1 MSLII
6 FFISTIIYFIIQ
18 YSMLEKYSKRTPDL
32 MLYFILGSIY
42 FTFNVAAQININ
54 MKATKIHC
62 GEAQIMTSIIWTLIP
77 NLLIFGLGMVL
88 LYLFSGWKSP
98 FSNTIGYG
106 IAKILGIRN
115 LLNKILP
122 PKEGNEFVQKISED
136 QSILLNKFTPNNFD
150 IMIGEMKESMNFKDG
165 YEEYI
170 PQFYNLVVIKDM
182 TSRFIWYSLLGLLVM
197 FQSYNTI
204 MSIECNRSPNKLL
217 AGINNSIKE
226 KADKEKNKRIPK
238 EQVET
243 Q

>member
-1 MSLII
+1 
-6 FFISTIIYFIIQ
+6 
-18 YSMLEKYSKRTPDL
+18 
-32 MLYFILGSIY
+32 
-42 FTFNVAAQININ
+42 
-54 MKATKIHC
+54 
-62 GEAQIMTSIIWTLIP
+62 
-77 NLLIFGLGMVL
+77 
-88 LYLFSGWKSP
+88 
-98 FSNTIGYG
+98 
-106 IAKILGIRN
+106 
-115 LLNKILP
+115 
-122 PKEGNEFVQKISED
+122 
-136 QSILLNKFTPNNFD
+136 
-150 IMIGEMKESMNFKDG
+150 MIGEMKESMNFKDG